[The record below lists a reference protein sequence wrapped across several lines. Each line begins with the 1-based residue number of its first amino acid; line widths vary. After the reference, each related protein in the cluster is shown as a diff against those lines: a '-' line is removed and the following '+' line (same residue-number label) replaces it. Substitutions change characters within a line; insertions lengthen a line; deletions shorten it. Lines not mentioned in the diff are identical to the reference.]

1 MSNFTH
7 SENIKTIAYL
17 GTSGSFTEIA
27 KDYFAEK
34 YSINAYQMPFRTI
47 KEIVAYVE
55 NNEEAVGVIPI
66 ENTKE
71 GIVRETNDNI
81 INSINENIK
90 ILSEAVLPANNCL
103 LSKNSEIY
111 NITGLIAPAPAIA
124 RCQEYIKTQLPLHL
138 NIINTTDTEEA
149 ARLLNSYNLTYAII
163 GTKKTAEIYNLNI
176 LNDNINNDKNN
187 YTKFVMI
194 GSFETEPTEHSVSS
208 IAISIPDV
216 PGVLYK
222 IVKEFADNNINIAY
236 IHATPSNLQSNEYIL
251 YLDFIGH
258 IKEPKIKSTIDNIMQ
273 YTTYFRFMG
282 SYERI

>member
-17 GTSGSFTEIA
+17 GTSGSFTEMA
-27 KDYFAEK
+27 KDYFVEK
-34 YSINAYQMPFRTI
+34 YSIDAYQMPFRTI

-81 INSINENIK
+81 INSTNENIK

-163 GTKKTAEIYNLNI
+163 GTAKTAEIYNLNI

-222 IVKEFADNNINIAY
+222 IVKEFADNEINISY
-236 IHATPSNLQSNEYIL
+236 IHATPSNLQANEYIL
-251 YLDFIGH
+251 YLDFLGH
-258 IKEPKIKSTIDNIMQ
+258 IKEDKIKSTIDNIKQ
-273 YTTYFRFMG
+273 YTSYFRFMG

>member
-34 YSINAYQMPFRTI
+34 HSINAYQMPFRTI

>member
-1 MSNFTH
+1 M
-7 SENIKTIAYL
+7 
-17 GTSGSFTEIA
+17 
-27 KDYFAEK
+27 
-34 YSINAYQMPFRTI
+34 
-47 KEIVAYVE
+47 
-55 NNEEAVGVIPI
+55 
-66 ENTKE
+66 
-71 GIVRETNDNI
+71 
-81 INSINENIK
+81 
-90 ILSEAVLPANNCL
+90 PANNCL

>member
-258 IKEPKIKSTIDNIMQ
+258 LKEPKIKSTIDNIMQ